1 MLILNQDLKHSQY
14 IPLSAYYLHYD
25 TITHHDLAYLKKIGN
40 YQQTFYVVTKNNGKA
55 KTEKKLTLESLDF
68 IH

>member
-1 MLILNQDLKHSQY
+1 M
-14 IPLSAYYLHYD
+14 IP
-25 TITHHDLAYLKKIGN
+25 ITHHDLAYLKKIGN

-55 KTEKKLTLESLDF
+55 KTEKTLTLESLDF